1 MKLSDSIYLKV
12 WMRKGVW
19 LVRGRLW
26 KLWAM
31 SLGEKASED
40 SEEADLVAVIRTV
53 VVLINF
59 ITCFFIMSGVVHHW

>member
-1 MKLSDSIYLKV
+1 MKKA
-12 WMRKGVW
+12 VW

-40 SEEADLVAVIRTV
+40 SEEADLVAVIRTI
-53 VVLINF
+53 VVLVNF

>member
-1 MKLSDSIYLKV
+1 
-12 WMRKGVW
+12 MRKGVW

>member
-1 MKLSDSIYLKV
+1 
-12 WMRKGVW
+12 MRAK
-19 LVRGRLW
+19 LW

-40 SEEADLVAVIRTV
+40 SREADLVALIRTV
-53 VVLINF
+53 VVLVNF